1 MFGKLKN
8 GNLTY
13 APINL
18 KLENGGIIV
27 NFNKNID
34 LMKKYGYKEVIDI
47 QPSYDS
53 ETQYLTIEDYSETDT
68 EIIVNYSINEI
79 VIDNTPTLEDRVKE
93 LEEVNAIQDTLI
105 DVSLLA
111 TDEIFMMIEPLLSEA
126 NTYNIEGSNKMV
138 DMYVAM
144 IIRGL
149 KTIDEVPLRYR
160 EEVRMILEQLEK

>member
-1 MFGKLKN
+1 MMNQKQ
-8 GNLTY
+8 
-13 APINL
+13 
-18 KLENGGIIV
+18 IIYDC
-27 NFNKNID
+27 KI
-34 LMKKYGYKEVIDI
+34 GEVKI
-47 QPSYDS
+47 
-53 ETQYLTIEDYSETDT
+53 EEVEIEDILEEVSMPQEL
-68 EIIVNYSINEI
+68 S
-79 VIDNTPTLEDRVKE
+79 LEDRVKE

>member
-1 MFGKLKN
+1 MLAKLEN

-47 QPSYDS
+47 QPSYDVS
-53 ETQYLTIEDYSETDT
+53 TQYLTIEGYTETDT
-68 EIIVNYSINEI
+68 EIIVNYAINEI

-126 NTYNIEGSNKMV
+126 NTYNIGGNNKMV

-144 IIRGL
+144 CIRGL

-160 EEVRMILEQLEK
+160 EEVRLILEKLEK

>member
-1 MFGKLKN
+1 MMNQKQ
-8 GNLTY
+8 
-13 APINL
+13 
-18 KLENGGIIV
+18 IIYDC
-27 NFNKNID
+27 KT
-34 LMKKYGYKEVIDI
+34 GEVKI
-47 QPSYDS
+47 
-53 ETQYLTIEDYSETDT
+53 EEVEIEDILEEVSMPQEL
-68 EIIVNYSINEI
+68 S
-79 VIDNTPTLEDRVKE
+79 LEDRVKE